1 MLGQTVYEL
10 LVKISGDASNLKSE
24 LDKSGIDLDKFGENL
39 KGIGKNMSIAGMGIL
54 GSLGAT
60 VKKTA
65 DAGDQFDKMSK
76 RTGVAVEDLSAL
88 AYAADMS
95 GTDIGTLENS
105 LRFLAQGIGDAA
117 NETGTAKDAF
127 EKLGISVTD
136 TEGNLRP
143 TVDVMKEAATAL
155 GEVGS
160 ETEKVALATDMFGSR
175 YGTQLLPMLREGGQG
190 IEDLM
195 NKAHD
200 LNIVISTESAIGAAD
215 FNDRMSELQSS
226 LAATGRAIGDT
237 LIPALIPFIEKLT
250 EIMVKVSEWTEK
262 NPKLV
267 ETIGKIGIVL
277 AVGGPV
283 LIGLGY
289 LTQAIKAIGTISA
302 VGSPIGALL
311 LAVGAVVIAFENWD
325 KIKEIVSNVIDRVKE
340 IINNAVDFLS
350 GIKDRI
356 KNIIDTISGFI
367 GNILK
372 KIGLVKEPEI
382 NITTDKAQVSLEK
395 IPIHQHGID
404 YVPKTGLA
412 LIHEGE
418 AVLNKMDAESYR
430 KGNMGM
436 SYNPSISI
444 TVQGD
449 GDESKIRRA
458 VEQALNESARQFRR
472 TGYELIPGMG

>member
-1 MLGQTVYEL
+1 
-10 LVKISGDASNLKSE
+10 
-24 LDKSGIDLDKFGENL
+24 
-39 KGIGKNMSIAGMGIL
+39 
-54 GSLGAT
+54 
-60 VKKTA
+60 
-65 DAGDQFDKMSK
+65 
-76 RTGVAVEDLSAL
+76 
-88 AYAADMS
+88 
-95 GTDIGTLENS
+95 
-105 LRFLAQGIGDAA
+105 
-117 NETGTAKDAF
+117 
-127 EKLGISVTD
+127 
-136 TEGNLRP
+136 
-143 TVDVMKEAATAL
+143 
-155 GEVGS
+155 
-160 ETEKVALATDMFGSR
+160 
-175 YGTQLLPMLREGGQG
+175 MLREGGQG

-200 LNIVISTESAIGAAD
+200 LNIIISTESAIGAAD

-382 NITTDKAQVSLEK
+382 NITTNEAQVSLEK
-395 IPIHQHGID
+395 IPIHQTGID

-458 VEQALNESARQFRR
+458 VEQALNESARHFRR